1 MRGKSHDKI
10 LFYAFLLL
18 LLWLPLPM
26 GSNRTWAWAFMGIA
40 VQLLAMAWLVL
51 ALLGR
56 SSLTT
61 AFRRAWPV
69 LLMFLLWLAWLVLQI
84 APLPPAAI
92 EFLSPAAADLYRS
105 LPDDAG
111 WRTLSLDPWASRS
124 FLLRSW
130 SYFLLFVLTLL
141 LVRTTGRIKTL
152 VFVLIL
158 SGVFQALFGN
168 FMVLSGVERLLFE
181 AKEGFIGRT
190 TGTFT
195 NRNHLAGYLNMCLA
209 LGIGWLVA
217 GGRSKVTTHWKQQVR
232 NLLSFL
238 LSEKMRLRIFLVF
251 MAIALVMTH
260 SRMGNTAFFS
270 SLLITGGIWLF
281 LRRRRPNR
289 GAVIVLVSILAL
301 DVLVM
306 GHWFGLEKVVQRL
319 QETSAERETRDDV
332 VRESLPY
339 ARDFW
344 LTGSGAGSFYSTFPK
359 YMEEGSVLPYRYAHN
374 DFLQFFLETGAV
386 GFLLAAA
393 LALSGFHAAWRV
405 MATRSHHYLRSLGY
419 GSFMGMLAL
428 MIHSSTD
435 FNLQIPSNAALFVV
449 LLALAWLA
457 HGFPRRGSSEAAY

>member
-1 MRGKSHDKI
+1 MSMHGKSHDKVI
-10 LFYAFLLL
+10 FYGLLLL

-40 VQLLAMAWLVL
+40 VQLLAMAWLIL
-51 ALLGR
+51 ALIGR
-56 SSLTT
+56 ASVTS

-69 LLMFLLWLAWLVLQI
+69 LLLLLLWLGWLAVQLV
-84 APLPPAAI
+84 PLPPGMI
-92 EFLSPAAADLYRS
+92 ELLSPSAAEVYRS
-105 LPDDAG
+105 VPGDSG
-111 WRTLSLDPWASRS
+111 WRTLSLDPWVSRS

-130 SYFLLFVLTLL
+130 SYFLLFSLILL

-158 SGVFQALFGN
+158 SGVFQALFGS
-168 FMVLSGVERLLFE
+168 FMVLSGVERLLFD
-181 AKEGFIGRT
+181 AKEGFIGRA
-190 TGTFT
+190 TGTFP

-217 GGRSKVTTHWKQQVR
+217 GGRVKTRTHWRQR
-232 NLLSFL
+232 IRDLLSFL

-270 SLLITGGIWLF
+270 SLLITGAVWL
-281 LRRRRPNR
+281 LIRRQRPKR
-289 GAVIVLVSILAL
+289 GAVIVLGSILLL
-301 DVLVM
+301 DVAVM

-319 QETSAERETRDDV
+319 QETTAEIETRDDV
-332 VRESLPY
+332 IRESLDY

-344 LTGSGAGSFYSTFPK
+344 LTGSGGGSFYSTFPG
-359 YMEEGSVLPYRYAHN
+359 YMQEGSRLSYRYAHN
-374 DFLQFFLETGAV
+374 DFLQFFLETGVV
-386 GFLLAAA
+386 GFALLTA
-393 LALSGFHAAWRV
+393 LVLCGMYYALRV

-419 GSFMGMLAL
+419 GSFMGVLAIL
-428 MIHSSTD
+428 IHSSTD

-449 LLALAWLA
+449 LLALACVA
-457 HGFPRRGSSEAAY
+457 YGFPGRGSADA